1 MTTPT
6 AKFSTILTEI
16 TIDHGPEELL
26 VQLFLRLEH
35 AVRLLGLRLSFGSLT
50 SLSAINAANRAS
62 WMPLFPVYRPDYWP
76 HTPSDAFV
84 LLASEPDGRPIATLA
99 VRIYDW
105 PSSTF
110 HAEATSLRLFYG
122 DVERFRGRGERCEVS
137 AGATHKVTGRVALAG
152 AVWVHPDWRKHARL
166 MVLMPRFARAYAL
179 ARWGVD
185 FYTLLMTE
193 AVFNGGLTRKTG
205 CELSAQSTRALRPA
219 EAPPLDDARRDRM
232 KQIADRVSSGI
243 DPLYV
248 GKLVREGIENDWPYI
263 FTDCEFEPMIEA
275 RFSEIKRGF
284 DRIRDRNAR
293 R

>member
-6 AKFSTILTEI
+6 AKIPTILTEI

-35 AVRLLGLRLSFGSLT
+35 AVRQLGLRLSFGSLT
-50 SLSAINAANRAS
+50 SLCAINAANRAS

-76 HTPSDAFV
+76 HTPSDSFV

-205 CELSAQSTRALRPA
+205 MANIDWSVDMRGSPLGNLRLGFLWMNRAELHEDLSRCLLELSS
-219 EAPPLDDARRDRM
+219 EVDASV
-232 KQIADRVSSGI
+232 KPHS
-243 DPLYV
+243 P
-248 GKLVREGIENDWPYI
+248 E
-263 FTDCEFEPMIEA
+263 
-275 RFSEIKRGF
+275 
-284 DRIRDRNAR
+284 
-293 R
+293 

>member
-6 AKFSTILTEI
+6 AKFPTLLTEI

-26 VQLFLRLEH
+26 VPLLLRLEH
-35 AVRLLGLRLSFGSLT
+35 AVRQLGLRLSFGSLT

-122 DVERFRGRGERCEVS
+122 DVERFRGRSERCEVS
-137 AGATHKVTGRVALAG
+137 ASATHMVTGRVALAG

-205 CELSAQSTRALRPA
+205 MANIDWSVDMRGSPLGNLRLGFLWMNRAELHADLSRCL
-219 EAPPLDDARRDRM
+219 LDLSSEVDASVKPHSPEQPWR
-232 KQIADRVSSGI
+232 S
-243 DPLYV
+243 
-248 GKLVREGIENDWPYI
+248 
-263 FTDCEFEPMIEA
+263 
-275 RFSEIKRGF
+275 
-284 DRIRDRNAR
+284 
-293 R
+293 

>member
-6 AKFSTILTEI
+6 AQFPTILTEI

-26 VQLFLRLEH
+26 APLFLRLEH
-35 AVRLLGLRLSFGSLT
+35 AVRQLGLRFSFSDLDR
-50 SLSAINAANRAS
+50 LSAINAANRAS
-62 WMPLFPVYRPDYWP
+62 WMPLFPVYRPDYWS
-76 HTPSDAFV
+76 HAPSDAFV

-137 AGATHKVTGRVALAG
+137 ASATHRVTGRVALAG

-179 ARWGVD
+179 ARWGID

-205 CELSAQSTRALRPA
+205 MGNVDWSVDMRGSLLGNLRLGFLWMNRSELHEDLSRCL
-219 EAPPLDDARRDRM
+219 LDL
-232 KQIADRVSSGI
+232 S
-243 DPLYV
+243 
-248 GKLVREGIENDWPYI
+248 
-263 FTDCEFEPMIEA
+263 
-275 RFSEIKRGF
+275 SEIDVSVKPHRSQQPS
-284 DRIRDRNAR
+284 RS
-293 R
+293 